1 MNNRVH
7 YLFSSIQMTAW
18 QTDLPN
24 MHAAEIIF
32 TFNSWSISQ
41 STTSTYRFWVRGIR
55 WWVGPRGSQ
64 NHGLNFPAQLSCW
77 EINVFDFFLK
87 MTKIFID
94 WRADVWIGFSQLLS
108 IVHEQTIYHLK
119 DLGARISGMVL
130 ILLSVDSVLRICKKG
145 DFIVKLRAPM
155 KPRGDFAEKRLI
167 FSVASF
173 STIYVSLADLF
184 CLKLKIFAICIST
197 STSTKDEF
205 DSEKWLSPRI
215 VVNVKDA

>member
-1 MNNRVH
+1 MAFFLRIVNHISLLVRRLMWWLQLLNTKFWEVLYELLSTFRTVSLIE
-7 YLFSSIQMTAW
+7 LFGV
-18 QTDLPN
+18 
-24 MHAAEIIF
+24 
-32 TFNSWSISQ
+32 NSWSISQ

-167 FSVASF
+167 FSGASF
-173 STIYVSLADLF
+173 STIYVSF
-184 CLKLKIFAICIST
+184 
-197 STSTKDEF
+197 
-205 DSEKWLSPRI
+205 RR
-215 VVNVKDA
+215 

>member
-1 MNNRVH
+1 MIVV
-7 YLFSSIQMTAW
+7 
-18 QTDLPN
+18 
-24 MHAAEIIF
+24 
-32 TFNSWSISQ
+32 NSWSISQ

-94 WRADVWIGFSQLLS
+94 WRVDVWIGFSQLLS

-184 CLKLKIFAICIST
+184 CLKLKIFAIEHIST

-215 VVNVKDA
+215 VVDVKDA

>member
-1 MNNRVH
+1 
-7 YLFSSIQMTAW
+7 
-18 QTDLPN
+18 
-24 MHAAEIIF
+24 
-32 TFNSWSISQ
+32 
-41 STTSTYRFWVRGIR
+41 
-55 WWVGPRGSQ
+55 
-64 NHGLNFPAQLSCW
+64 
-77 EINVFDFFLK
+77 

-184 CLKLKIFAICIST
+184 CLKLKIFAIEHIST

-215 VVNVKDA
+215 VVDVKDA